1 MPKVETTATGNVTAT
16 VSRGHGKVIDD
27 VRITPS
33 ANGGYAVQASYR
45 ETEKKRKGG
54 MLDAPMGW
62 SRPETFTYESFDA
75 LVKGL
80 KKCFGVK

>member
-1 MPKVETTATGNVTAT
+1 MPKVETTASGNVTAT
-16 VSRGHGKVIDD
+16 VPRGSGKAIDD

-45 ETEKKRKGG
+45 DTGKKRKGG
-54 MLDAPMGW
+54 MIDSPMGW
-62 SRPETFTYESFDA
+62 MRPETFTYESFDA

-80 KKCFGVK
+80 KQCFGVK